1 MNIKEKIAVVTG
13 AGKGIGRAIATML
26 LKRGAFVVLVARRTH
41 VLKDLQKKIDKNE
54 EKSLIIGA
62 DISDEKQVVHLFD
75 KVRKELGP
83 VQILINNAG
92 VGTKRPMEVQNYNTA
107 DWDRIVN
114 TNLKGSFFTAREALR
129 SMQEKRFGTII
140 NIVSI
145 TGIKAAPNVLPYSV
159 SKFGMMAL
167 GQTLLAENLKL
178 GIKIHNICPGTTNTS
193 IWDKKETP
201 VSEAK
206 RKRML
211 KPEDIASVAE
221 FLLTLPKNV
230 RIDEVVVLP
239 NCFPVEL
246 WDYAIL
252 EDNDSESRDE

>member
-1 MNIKEKIAVVTG
+1 MSLVLAMKNALVTG
-13 AGKGIGRAIATML
+13 ANRGIGLELVKQLLDSGFKVHATFRSAKGGLEAITNPNLSIHQMDI
-26 LKRGAFVVLVARRTH
+26 RD
-41 VLKDLQKKIDKNE
+41 KDEIEKVIDSIN
-54 EKSLIIGA
+54 SL
-62 DISDEKQVVHLFD
+62 DL
-75 KVRKELGP
+75 
-83 VQILINNAG
+83 LINNAG
-92 VGTKRPMEVQNYNTA
+92 VGTKRPMEVQSYNTA

-114 TNLKGSFFTAREALR
+114 TNLKGSFFSAREALR
-129 SMQEKRFGTII
+129 SMQEKRLGTII

-193 IWDKKETP
+193 IWDKKEKP

-206 RKRML
+206 RKKML

-239 NCFPVEL
+239 NYFPVEL

-252 EDNDSESRDE
+252 EDSDSESRDE